1 MATKRQREH
10 SMIVASEKLVKRAR
24 RDCDRFGSKR
34 LKWSYWFARYP
45 TKTKGLKA
53 NGY

>member
-1 MATKRQREH
+1 MATRRQKEH

-34 LKWSYWFARYP
+34 PKWGYWFARYP
-45 TKTKGLKA
+45 NKKIRSK
-53 NGY
+53 N